1 MFRISLLELVVA
13 CGLVTMVIIVP
24 LIVLRTYA
32 SLNDRLKAMEKK
44 LLKKK

>member
-13 CGLVTMVIIVP
+13 CGLATLVLLVP
-24 LIVLRTYA
+24 LIVLRGYA
-32 SLNDRLKAMEKK
+32 GLNDRLKAMEKK